1 MKKINILLLCFSLYN
16 TAQAQYFKKV
26 QTQKDYNVKNR
37 FFLDLNLKM
46 GASKEQILTKDLL
59 SAYPQAINS
68 QIGIAQVN
76 HTSAFGFESQLNY
89 FFKDGASWGVGLG
102 LQYFQSKS
110 DLSIDRMHVE
120 YRSVDANGAVFRQLI
135 TTNKPLNESLKT
147 TSISMP
153 LVLKYKMDLGDRFG
167 LVVDAGLLFNL
178 SQSTQFDAKTS
189 FDYEAIYRFQ
199 KSGNDYV
206 AVYDNGVIPSSDSWL
221 ITKAQYSNTHSDANM
236 ASYFQSL
243 QAQGYNVG
251 LGVVAS
257 KSGKI
262 QYKSGS
268 LGFIIQPSVTYQYRD
283 FLAIQVGGF
292 LMNQSIVS
300 SNENNNMMITDKLG
314 SYNSVLNNVGNRSL
328 NSYGFKLGISYQL
341 AHFSSMLPSTNK
353 ELGLIN

>member
-1 MKKINILLLCFSLYN
+1 MKKINILLLCFTLYN
-16 TAQAQYFKKV
+16 TAHAQYFKKV
-26 QTQKDYNVKNR
+26 QTQKDFNVKNR
-37 FFLDLNLKM
+37 FFLDLNLKS
-46 GASKEQILTKDLL
+46 GASNEQILTKDLL
-59 SAYPQAINS
+59 VAYPQSINS

-76 HTSAFGFESQLNY
+76 NTSAFGFESQLNY

-110 DLSIDRMHVE
+110 ELSIDRMHVE
-120 YRSVDANGAVFRQLI
+120 YRSVDANGDVFRQLV
-135 TTNKPLNESLKT
+135 TANTPLKESLKT
-147 TSISMP
+147 TSISIP

-167 LVVDAGLLFNL
+167 LVVDAGLLYNL

-189 FDYEAIYRFQ
+189 FDYEANYRFQ

-206 AVYDNGVIPSSDSWL
+206 AVYDNSVIPSSDSWL

-236 ASYFQSL
+236 TSYFQSL

-251 LGVVAS
+251 LGIAAS
-257 KSGKI
+257 NSGKI

-292 LMNQSIVS
+292 FMNQSIVATS
-300 SNENNNMMITDKLG
+300 ENSKMMITDKLG
-314 SYNSVLNNVGNRSL
+314 SYNSVLNNVGDRSV
-328 NSYGFKLGISYQL
+328 NSYGFKLGVSYKL
-341 AHFSSMLPSTNK
+341 AHFSSILPVRNK
-353 ELGLIN
+353 DLGVIK